1 MTGSGMHES
10 EARVDVPT
18 SFFRSRLRAPAIP
31 PHYVRRPRLLEL
43 LDESSASPITSVVAP
58 AGSGKTSL
66 LVDWL
71 SSLSIPAAWL
81 SLDETDRDRGQLWT
95 AVGMALAELVE
106 GLDVR
111 SGARRSGSAAPGV
124 ESALVAALEGDHP
137 DAAVLVI
144 DDVHL
149 VDQDEEIAASLAQF
163 LSSAPDWLHVVLSSR
178 HTPKLPIDRLR
189 ARGYL
194 AEVHFSE
201 LQFSSEEAQEML
213 ARLVPWLAR
222 GGGERGRRASQGLG
236 RRSPAH
242 RPGRPLRQGASR
254 PWSPARARRSSCS
267 PTTCGTRSCRPRV
280 LMSSRPSSTPAC

>member
-43 LDESSASPITSVVAP
+43 LDESAASPITSVVAP

-213 ARLVPWLAR
+213 ARLVPWLAQEEVSEVAERARGWAAGLQLTALAARSDKAHPGRGARPER
-222 GGGERGRRASQGLG
+222 GGAPVRRLRVARGPVG
-236 RRSPAH
+236 RES
-242 RPGRPLRQGASR
+242 
-254 PWSPARARRSSCS
+254 
-267 PTTCGTRSCRPRV
+267 
-280 LMSSRPSSTPAC
+280 